1 MYRLKRIFELCAILL
16 LLALTPQ
23 CTQTSVRKDT
33 KFYTIHTLYEG
44 LKYPDFPKEIARLQA
59 VAEKTQDMSGRAVT
73 HLQLALLYSHYKNPA
88 PNYHKA
94 LMEIETYVSL
104 EPEGGK
110 ADVIQN
116 WLTMLKEIIR
126 LGRENK
132 NIKENIEQL
141 QYLDSE
147 LEKSRKQIK

>member
-1 MYRLKRIFELCAILL
+1 M
-16 LLALTPQ
+16 
-23 CTQTSVRKDT
+23 
-33 KFYTIHTLYEG
+33 LYED
-44 LKYPDFPKEIARLQA
+44 LKYPNFPKEIARLQT
-59 VAEKTQDMSGRAVT
+59 VAEKTQDMSGRAAI

-88 PNYHKA
+88 PNYRKA
-94 LMEIETYVSL
+94 LLEIEAYVSL

-116 WLTMLKEIIR
+116 WLAMLKEIIR

-132 NIKENIEQL
+132 DMKEKIGQL
-141 QYLDSE
+141 QYLDIE